1 MSGRN
6 EGRRCWHLPGER
18 ICMSVLVSFLFCGL
32 TGANPSIASADQS
45 AAAPGTDALGLT
57 EVHATGLAGAN
68 ATGDANRLAVVKPAE
83 VGMDPERL
91 SRIQPILQEV
101 IDKKQIPGAV
111 VLVVRQGKICF
122 RKAIGF
128 RSLEPTSTPMTAD
141 TVFDLASLTKP
152 VATATALMILLE
164 QGKLRLND
172 RVAEH
177 LPEFG
182 QNGKDKITVEQLL
195 LHISGLT
202 GDNPEADY
210 RDGPKKALE
219 HIYQLNL
226 QSEPGSKFR
235 YSDVGYI
242 V

>member
-32 TGANPSIASADQS
+32 TGANPLATGVDQPG
-45 AAAPGTDALGLT
+45 AAPGADATGPA
-57 EVHATGLAGAN
+57 EVHATGLASADT
-68 ATGDANRLAVVKPAE
+68 TGDANRLAVVKPAE

-91 SRIQPILQEV
+91 SRIRPILQEA

-111 VLVVRQGKICF
+111 VLVVRQGKIGF
-122 RKAIGF
+122 REAIGF
-128 RSLEPTSTPMTAD
+128 RSLEPTSTPITAD

-152 VATATALMILLE
+152 IATATTLMILLE

-177 LPEFG
+177 LLEFG
-182 QNGKDKITVEQLL
+182 QKGKEKTTVEQLL
-195 LHISGLT
+195 LHTSGLLA
-202 GDNPEADY
+202 DNPVDDY
-210 RDGPKKALE
+210 RDGPEKTWE
-219 HIYQLNL
+219 RICQ
-226 QSEPGSKFR
+226 
-235 YSDVGYI
+235 
-242 V
+242 